1 MASIYDVPPNDLIE
15 KAAVEL
21 AKLPEIAPPEWAKYV
36 KTGHFHK
43 RPPVREDWWYVRAAA
58 ILRAIYSKGPVGVQ
72 KLRTKYG
79 GRKRRGHPTEHVY
92 KGSGNLIRKILQQLE
107 HAKLIQQGAVGVHKG
122 RVITPKGR
130 SFMDKLAKEVLG
142 PKVEKQVRILKK
154 RKPLV
159 KKEKPVEAPEGA
171 APGAPEGEEKPERK
185 PRQRKHVEEAQPE
198 AGAEEAKEA
207 SEAQPEEAEQP
218 GEEQ

>member
-1 MASIYDVPPNDLIE
+1 MASIYDVSPNDLIE
-15 KAAVEL
+15 RAAVEL

-107 HAKLIQQGAVGVHKG
+107 HAKLIQQGAVVV
-122 RVITPKGR
+122 RQV
-130 SFMDKLAKEVLG
+130 SVLG
-142 PKVEKQVRILKK
+142 EDVLPHLDCDD
-154 RKPLV
+154 LV
-159 KKEKPVEAPEGA
+159 HARESCLAD
-171 APGAPEGEEKPERK
+171 
-185 PRQRKHVEEAQPE
+185 
-198 AGAEEAKEA
+198 
-207 SEAQPEEAEQP
+207 
-218 GEEQ
+218 

>member
-15 KAAVEL
+15 RAAVEL

-92 KGSGNLIRKILQQLE
+92 KGSGNLIRKIMQQLE
-107 HAKLIQQGAVGVHKG
+107 RAKLIAQGAVGVHKG

-154 RKPLV
+154 RKPAV
-159 KKEKPVEAPEGA
+159 QKEKLLEAPEEA

-185 PRQRKHVEEAQPE
+185 PRQRKHAEETQPE
-198 AGAEEAKEA
+198 AGAEEGKET
-207 SEAQPEEAEQP
+207 SEAQPREAEQP
-218 GEEQ
+218 GEGQ